1 MRDLSR
7 REKNHS
13 PRISYSLNKQTNNNN
28 NQTKEKAHNLGEK
41 CRPQEATGSLFK
53 EHILCS
59 IKFHGVFHGALRN
72 YLTSSLLYSRL

>member
-41 CRPQEATGSLFK
+41 CRPQAATGSLFK
-53 EHILCS
+53 GGSYSMFYKVSWSISWS
-59 IKFHGVFHGALRN
+59 IKELPNFI
-72 YLTSSLLYSRL
+72 SSLQ